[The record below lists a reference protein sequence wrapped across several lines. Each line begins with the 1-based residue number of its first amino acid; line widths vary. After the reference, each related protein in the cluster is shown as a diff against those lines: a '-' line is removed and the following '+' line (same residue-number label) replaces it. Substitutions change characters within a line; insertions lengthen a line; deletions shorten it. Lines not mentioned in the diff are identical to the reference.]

1 VISSHNRTSRLAIAA
16 VISLALVSTACGK
29 KDKTTPAASATPTT
43 VASTTT
49 SSSAAATSSAAST
62 PATSDSSS
70 AAYPSDASS
79 SSSAAA
85 GADLAAKV
93 PDTIKADGKIVV
105 GTDSTYAPSEFL
117 DPDGKTIVGFD
128 VDLFNAVAAKLGL
141 QAQFVTAPFDA
152 IIPGVE
158 SGKYEIGVSSF
169 TINPERKKAANMV
182 SYFQAGTQW
191 AAKTDNPTGIT
202 PDNACGKKVA
212 VQKSTVQVDDLTA
225 RSKKCTAAGSKGITI
240 DQYPGQDTATAAVV
254 SGKDDAVLAD
264 SPVVAYAVSKTE
276 GKLALLGDIYDSAP
290 YGYVVKKSDADF
302 AQTVADALKA
312 VIADGSYKTA
322 LAKWGVDAGAITDPA
337 VNP

>member
-1 VISSHNRTSRLAIAA
+1 M
-16 VISLALVSTACGK
+16 ACGK
-29 KDKTTPAASATPTT
+29 KDKTTPAASTTPTT
-43 VASTTT
+43 AASSTASSSAPSSSPASE
-49 SSSAAATSSAAST
+49 SSSAAATSET
-62 PATSDSSS
+62 PSSS
-70 AAYPSDASS
+70 AAS
-79 SSSAAA
+79 
-85 GADLAAKV
+85 GEDLAAKV
-93 PDTIKADGKIVV
+93 PDAIKADGKIAV